1 MASVPAEV
9 KDVSPSGDD
18 DSSLPVVSESQSD
31 LLLGFNKLN
40 LVRQV
45 GLMVG
50 LAASVALGLAVALW
64 AQNPSYQPLLTN
76 LQNYDA
82 DEIST
87 VLNDNNI
94 DYKVDPK
101 TGILLV
107 EAESV
112 YQAKL
117 KLAAAGIK
125 DNNTVGY
132 ELLDQE
138 QGLGVSQFMEATRFR
153 RGLEG
158 ELSRT
163 ISSMRNIRKARVH
176 LAIPKRSVFVRDRRK
191 PSASVY
197 LEVYAGRELSSE
209 QVKSVV
215 NLVANSVPEMDKKDV
230 SVVDHRGSLL
240 TVDEEDTDAKLAA
253 KEFDYS
259 RKVEEVLNRRVTS
272 ILEPVLGVGRFRSE
286 VSADIDFSAVETAE
300 EIFNPDLQALRSEQI
315 LDEQRVS
322 GKNGGIPGALSN
334 QPPGAANVPEVAKGG
349 NGKSNENM
357 ADIRKQAT
365 RNYEV
370 DRTISYSKQQQGRI
384 KRLTVAVVVD
394 DIKKIDPE
402 TGEFTYSPWPEA
414 ELERLTILV
423 RNSVGYSAS
432 RGDSVSVIN
441 TPFAPEEMIPV
452 EEPKFWQQS
461 WFTELLK
468 PALAFL
474 FILVIVLG
482 MVRPALKNLSSSGAR
497 EKELALVGDEEGLAT
512 LDELDS
518 SGSVDQV
525 SLSTSE
531 DFLLPGA
538 SEGYDKQLSALKGL
552 IAEDP
557 ARVAQVVRQWVN
569 ADE

>member
-9 KDVSPSGDD
+9 NDVSPAESGDG
-18 DSSLPVVSESQSD
+18 SLPVASESQND
-31 LLLGFNKLN
+31 MLLGFNKLT
-40 LVRQV
+40 LIRQI

-50 LAASVALGLAVALW
+50 LAASVALGLAVVLW
-64 AQNPSYQPLLTN
+64 AQDPDYQPLIAN

-82 DEIST
+82 NEIST
-87 VLNDNNI
+87 ILDENNI
-94 DYKVDPK
+94 GYKVDPK

-107 EAESV
+107 ESQLV

-138 QGLGVSQFMEATRFR
+138 QGLGTSQFMEATRFR

-163 ISSMRNIRKARVH
+163 IASMRNIRKARVH
-176 LAIPKRSVFVRDRRK
+176 LAIPRRSVFVRDRRK
-191 PSASVY
+191 SSASVY
-197 LEVYAGRELSSE
+197 LEVYAGRDLSQE
-209 QVKSVV
+209 QVRSVV
-215 NLVANSVPEMDKKDV
+215 NLVANSVPEMDKKNV
-230 SVVDHRGSLL
+230 SVVDQRGRLL
-240 TVDEEDTDAKLAA
+240 TGDEMDTEAKMASR
-253 KEFDYS
+253 EFDYT
-259 RKVEEVLNRRVTS
+259 RKLEEVLNRRVTS
-272 ILEPVLGVGRFRSE
+272 ILEPVMGVGHFRSE
-286 VSADIDFSAVETAE
+286 VSADIDFTAIETAE
-300 EIFNPDLQALRSEQI
+300 EIFNPDLQALRSEQTV
-315 LDEQRVS
+315 DEQRVS
-322 GKNGGIPGALSN
+322 GRNGGIPGALSN
-334 QPPGAANVPEVAKGG
+334 QPPGAASVPEVAAGG
-349 NGKSNENM
+349 NGKGSEKM

-394 DIKKIDPE
+394 DIRKVNPE
-402 TGEFTYSPWPEA
+402 SGEISYSPWPEA

-423 RNSVGYSAS
+423 RNAVGYSAR

-441 TPFAPEEMIPV
+441 SPFAPEEVVPF
-452 EEPKFWQQS
+452 EEPEFWQQS
-461 WFTELLK
+461 WFLNMLK
-468 PALAFL
+468 PVLAFL
-474 FILVIVLG
+474 VMLVIILG
-482 MVRPALKNLSSSGAR
+482 MVRPTLKSLSSNGAH
-497 EKELALVGDEEGLAT
+497 EKELALAGDEEGLAT
-512 LDELDS
+512 LDELES
-518 SGSVDQV
+518 SGAVDQV
-525 SLSTSE
+525 SLGDSGE
-531 DFLLPGA
+531 FLLPGA
-538 SEGYDKQLSALKGL
+538 SEGYDKQLNALKGL